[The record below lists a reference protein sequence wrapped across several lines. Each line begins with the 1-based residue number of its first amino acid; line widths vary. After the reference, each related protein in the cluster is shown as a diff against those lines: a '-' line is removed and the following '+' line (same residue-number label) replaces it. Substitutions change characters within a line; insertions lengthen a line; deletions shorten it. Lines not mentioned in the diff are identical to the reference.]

1 MNKKISEKDIKDWKE
16 FTESN
21 SKIENKD
28 IDFVQ
33 LEKISNRTLDLH
45 GLTLEIANKKI
56 EQFIKSSFDKNVE
69 KITVITG
76 KGLRSK
82 VDQNPYQS
90 KDLSILKYSVPEFI
104 RNNLEL
110 MSLIKNI
117 DDQTENVELEF
128 SEDGIETIANLANDV
143 NSSVEN
149 IGARRLHTIIE
160 RVLDEIS
167 FTATDRS
174 GEKIVVDS
182 DYVKKNLGQLVK
194 DNDLSKFIL

>member
-90 KDLSILKYSVPEFI
+90 KDLSILKYSVPDFI
-104 RNNLEL
+104 KKTNFN
-110 MSLIKNI
+110 
-117 DDQTENVELEF
+117 
-128 SEDGIETIANLANDV
+128 
-143 NSSVEN
+143 
-149 IGARRLHTIIE
+149 GAT
-160 RVLDEIS
+160 
-167 FTATDRS
+167 
-174 GEKIVVDS
+174 
-182 DYVKKNLGQLVK
+182 
-194 DNDLSKFIL
+194 

>member
-110 MSLIKNI
+110 MSLIKKI
-117 DDQTENVELEF
+117 DDRTENVELEF

>member
-56 EQFIKSSFDKNVE
+56 DQFIKSSFDKNVE

-110 MSLIKNI
+110 MSLIKKI
-117 DDQTENVELEF
+117 DDQTENK
-128 SEDGIETIANLANDV
+128 
-143 NSSVEN
+143 NSGSF
-149 IGARRLHTIIE
+149 IIH
-160 RVLDEIS
+160 LKS
-167 FTATDRS
+167 
-174 GEKIVVDS
+174 
-182 DYVKKNLGQLVK
+182 KNKL
-194 DNDLSKFIL
+194 

>member
-1 MNKKISEKDIKDWKE
+1 MNKKISDKDIKDWKE

-56 EQFIKSSFDKNVE
+56 EQFIKSSFDKNVK

-110 MSLIKNI
+110 MSLIKKI
-117 DDQTENVELEF
+117 DDRTENK
-128 SEDGIETIANLANDV
+128 
-143 NSSVEN
+143 NS
-149 IGARRLHTIIE
+149 G
-160 RVLDEIS
+160 S
-167 FTATDRS
+167 FTIHLKS
-174 GEKIVVDS
+174 
-182 DYVKKNLGQLVK
+182 KNKL
-194 DNDLSKFIL
+194 

>member
-110 MSLIKNI
+110 MSLIKKI
-117 DDQTENVELEF
+117 DDQTENK
-128 SEDGIETIANLANDV
+128 
-143 NSSVEN
+143 NS
-149 IGARRLHTIIE
+149 G
-160 RVLDEIS
+160 S
-167 FTATDRS
+167 FTIHLKS
-174 GEKIVVDS
+174 
-182 DYVKKNLGQLVK
+182 KNKL
-194 DNDLSKFIL
+194 

>member
-56 EQFIKSSFDKNVE
+56 KQFIKSSFDKNVE

-110 MSLIKNI
+110 MSLIKKI
-117 DDQTENVELEF
+117 DDRTENK
-128 SEDGIETIANLANDV
+128 
-143 NSSVEN
+143 NS
-149 IGARRLHTIIE
+149 G
-160 RVLDEIS
+160 S
-167 FTATDRS
+167 FTIHLKS
-174 GEKIVVDS
+174 
-182 DYVKKNLGQLVK
+182 KNKL
-194 DNDLSKFIL
+194 

>member
-56 EQFIKSSFDKNVE
+56 EQFIKSSFDKNIE

-110 MSLIKNI
+110 MSLIKKI
-117 DDQTENVELEF
+117 DDQTENK
-128 SEDGIETIANLANDV
+128 
-143 NSSVEN
+143 NSGSF
-149 IGARRLHTIIE
+149 IIH
-160 RVLDEIS
+160 LKS
-167 FTATDRS
+167 
-174 GEKIVVDS
+174 
-182 DYVKKNLGQLVK
+182 KNKL
-194 DNDLSKFIL
+194 

>member
-1 MNKKISEKDIKDWKE
+1 MNKKISEKDIKDWEE

-117 DDQTENVELEF
+117 DDKTENK
-128 SEDGIETIANLANDV
+128 
-143 NSSVEN
+143 NSGSF
-149 IGARRLHTIIE
+149 IIH
-160 RVLDEIS
+160 LKS
-167 FTATDRS
+167 
-174 GEKIVVDS
+174 
-182 DYVKKNLGQLVK
+182 KNKL
-194 DNDLSKFIL
+194 

>member
-69 KITVITG
+69 KIKVITG

-110 MSLIKNI
+110 MSLIKKI
-117 DDQTENVELEF
+117 DDQTENK
-128 SEDGIETIANLANDV
+128 
-143 NSSVEN
+143 NSGSF
-149 IGARRLHTIIE
+149 IIH
-160 RVLDEIS
+160 LKS
-167 FTATDRS
+167 
-174 GEKIVVDS
+174 
-182 DYVKKNLGQLVK
+182 KNKL
-194 DNDLSKFIL
+194 

>member
-56 EQFIKSSFDKNVE
+56 EQFIKSSFDKNVK

-110 MSLIKNI
+110 MSLIKKI
-117 DDQTENVELEF
+117 DDRTENK
-128 SEDGIETIANLANDV
+128 
-143 NSSVEN
+143 NS
-149 IGARRLHTIIE
+149 G
-160 RVLDEIS
+160 S
-167 FTATDRS
+167 FTIHLKS
-174 GEKIVVDS
+174 
-182 DYVKKNLGQLVK
+182 KNKL
-194 DNDLSKFIL
+194 

>member
-117 DDQTENVELEF
+117 DDQTENKNSGSFIIHLK
-128 SEDGIETIANLANDV
+128 SKNKLRKIGI
-143 NSSVEN
+143 
-149 IGARRLHTIIE
+149 
-160 RVLDEIS
+160 
-167 FTATDRS
+167 F
-174 GEKIVVDS
+174 
-182 DYVKKNLGQLVK
+182 Y
-194 DNDLSKFIL
+194 

>member
-104 RNNLEL
+104 RNNIEL

-117 DDQTENVELEF
+117 DDQTENK
-128 SEDGIETIANLANDV
+128 
-143 NSSVEN
+143 NSGSF
-149 IGARRLHTIIE
+149 IIH
-160 RVLDEIS
+160 LKS
-167 FTATDRS
+167 
-174 GEKIVVDS
+174 
-182 DYVKKNLGQLVK
+182 KNKL
-194 DNDLSKFIL
+194 

>member
-104 RNNLEL
+104 INNLEL
-110 MSLIKNI
+110 MSLIKKI
-117 DDQTENVELEF
+117 DDQTENK
-128 SEDGIETIANLANDV
+128 
-143 NSSVEN
+143 NS
-149 IGARRLHTIIE
+149 G
-160 RVLDEIS
+160 S
-167 FTATDRS
+167 FTIHLKS
-174 GEKIVVDS
+174 
-182 DYVKKNLGQLVK
+182 KNKL
-194 DNDLSKFIL
+194 

>member
-117 DDQTENVELEF
+117 DDRTENK
-128 SEDGIETIANLANDV
+128 
-143 NSSVEN
+143 NSGSF
-149 IGARRLHTIIE
+149 IIH
-160 RVLDEIS
+160 LKS
-167 FTATDRS
+167 
-174 GEKIVVDS
+174 
-182 DYVKKNLGQLVK
+182 KNKL
-194 DNDLSKFIL
+194 

>member
-1 MNKKISEKDIKDWKE
+1 MNKKISEKDIKDWRK

-117 DDQTENVELEF
+117 DDQTENK
-128 SEDGIETIANLANDV
+128 
-143 NSSVEN
+143 NSGSF
-149 IGARRLHTIIE
+149 IIH
-160 RVLDEIS
+160 LKS
-167 FTATDRS
+167 
-174 GEKIVVDS
+174 
-182 DYVKKNLGQLVK
+182 KNKL
-194 DNDLSKFIL
+194 

>member
-1 MNKKISEKDIKDWKE
+1 MNKKISEKDIKDWKK

-28 IDFVQ
+28 TDIVQ

-56 EQFIKSSFDKNVE
+56 EHFIKSSLDNNVE

-110 MSLIKNI
+110 MNLIKKI
-117 DDQTENVELEF
+117 DDQTENKNSGF
-128 SEDGIETIANLANDV
+128 FTIHLK
-143 NSSVEN
+143 S
-149 IGARRLHTIIE
+149 
-160 RVLDEIS
+160 
-167 FTATDRS
+167 
-174 GEKIVVDS
+174 
-182 DYVKKNLGQLVK
+182 KNKL
-194 DNDLSKFIL
+194 

>member
-56 EQFIKSSFDKNVE
+56 EQFIKYSFDKNVE

-117 DDQTENVELEF
+117 DDQTENK
-128 SEDGIETIANLANDV
+128 
-143 NSSVEN
+143 NSGSF
-149 IGARRLHTIIE
+149 IIH
-160 RVLDEIS
+160 LKS
-167 FTATDRS
+167 
-174 GEKIVVDS
+174 
-182 DYVKKNLGQLVK
+182 KNKL
-194 DNDLSKFIL
+194 

>member
-117 DDQTENVELEF
+117 DDRTENK
-128 SEDGIETIANLANDV
+128 
-143 NSSVEN
+143 NS
-149 IGARRLHTIIE
+149 G
-160 RVLDEIS
+160 S
-167 FTATDRS
+167 FTIHLRS
-174 GEKIVVDS
+174 
-182 DYVKKNLGQLVK
+182 KNKL
-194 DNDLSKFIL
+194 

>member
-1 MNKKISEKDIKDWKE
+1 LNKKISEKDIKDWKE

-56 EQFIKSSFDKNVE
+56 KQFIKSSFDKNVE
-69 KITVITG
+69 KIIVITG

-117 DDQTENVELEF
+117 DDRTENK
-128 SEDGIETIANLANDV
+128 
-143 NSSVEN
+143 NSGSF
-149 IGARRLHTIIE
+149 IIH
-160 RVLDEIS
+160 LKS
-167 FTATDRS
+167 
-174 GEKIVVDS
+174 
-182 DYVKKNLGQLVK
+182 KNKL
-194 DNDLSKFIL
+194 

>member
-28 IDFVQ
+28 IEFVQ

-117 DDQTENVELEF
+117 DDQTENK
-128 SEDGIETIANLANDV
+128 
-143 NSSVEN
+143 NSGSF
-149 IGARRLHTIIE
+149 IIH
-160 RVLDEIS
+160 LKS
-167 FTATDRS
+167 
-174 GEKIVVDS
+174 
-182 DYVKKNLGQLVK
+182 KNKL
-194 DNDLSKFIL
+194 

>member
-28 IDFVQ
+28 IDFAQ

-117 DDQTENVELEF
+117 DDQTENK
-128 SEDGIETIANLANDV
+128 
-143 NSSVEN
+143 NSGSF
-149 IGARRLHTIIE
+149 IIH
-160 RVLDEIS
+160 LKS
-167 FTATDRS
+167 
-174 GEKIVVDS
+174 
-182 DYVKKNLGQLVK
+182 KNKL
-194 DNDLSKFIL
+194 

>member
-1 MNKKISEKDIKDWKE
+1 LNKKISEKDIKDWKE

-117 DDQTENVELEF
+117 DDQTENK
-128 SEDGIETIANLANDV
+128 
-143 NSSVEN
+143 NSGSF
-149 IGARRLHTIIE
+149 IIH
-160 RVLDEIS
+160 L
-167 FTATDRS
+167 
-174 GEKIVVDS
+174 KL
-182 DYVKKNLGQLVK
+182 KNKL
-194 DNDLSKFIL
+194 

>member
-110 MSLIKNI
+110 MSLIKKI
-117 DDQTENVELEF
+117 DDQTENK
-128 SEDGIETIANLANDV
+128 
-143 NSSVEN
+143 NSGSF
-149 IGARRLHTIIE
+149 IIH
-160 RVLDEIS
+160 L
-167 FTATDRS
+167 
-174 GEKIVVDS
+174 KL
-182 DYVKKNLGQLVK
+182 KNKL
-194 DNDLSKFIL
+194 

>member
-1 MNKKISEKDIKDWKE
+1 LNKKISEKDIKDWKK

-28 IDFVQ
+28 TDIVQ

-56 EQFIKSSFDKNVE
+56 EHFIKSSLDNNVE

-110 MSLIKNI
+110 MSLIKKI
-117 DDQTENVELEF
+117 DDQTENKNSGF
-128 SEDGIETIANLANDV
+128 FTIHLK
-143 NSSVEN
+143 S
-149 IGARRLHTIIE
+149 
-160 RVLDEIS
+160 
-167 FTATDRS
+167 
-174 GEKIVVDS
+174 
-182 DYVKKNLGQLVK
+182 KNKL
-194 DNDLSKFIL
+194 

>member
-104 RNNLEL
+104 RNNFEL
-110 MSLIKNI
+110 MSLIKKI
-117 DDQTENVELEF
+117 DDQTENK
-128 SEDGIETIANLANDV
+128 
-143 NSSVEN
+143 NSGSF
-149 IGARRLHTIIE
+149 IIH
-160 RVLDEIS
+160 LKS
-167 FTATDRS
+167 
-174 GEKIVVDS
+174 
-182 DYVKKNLGQLVK
+182 KNKL
-194 DNDLSKFIL
+194 

>member
-56 EQFIKSSFDKNVE
+56 EQFIKYSFDKNVE

-110 MSLIKNI
+110 MSLIKKI
-117 DDQTENVELEF
+117 DDRTENK
-128 SEDGIETIANLANDV
+128 
-143 NSSVEN
+143 NS
-149 IGARRLHTIIE
+149 G
-160 RVLDEIS
+160 S
-167 FTATDRS
+167 FTIHLKS
-174 GEKIVVDS
+174 
-182 DYVKKNLGQLVK
+182 KNKL
-194 DNDLSKFIL
+194 

>member
-1 MNKKISEKDIKDWKE
+1 MNKKISEKDIKDWRK

-69 KITVITG
+69 KIKVITG

-117 DDQTENVELEF
+117 DDQTENK
-128 SEDGIETIANLANDV
+128 
-143 NSSVEN
+143 NSGSF
-149 IGARRLHTIIE
+149 IIH
-160 RVLDEIS
+160 LKS
-167 FTATDRS
+167 
-174 GEKIVVDS
+174 
-182 DYVKKNLGQLVK
+182 KNKL
-194 DNDLSKFIL
+194 

>member
-1 MNKKISEKDIKDWKE
+1 MNKKISEKDIKDWRE

-110 MSLIKNI
+110 MSLIKKI
-117 DDQTENVELEF
+117 DDRTENK
-128 SEDGIETIANLANDV
+128 
-143 NSSVEN
+143 NS
-149 IGARRLHTIIE
+149 G
-160 RVLDEIS
+160 S
-167 FTATDRS
+167 FTIHLKS
-174 GEKIVVDS
+174 
-182 DYVKKNLGQLVK
+182 KNKL
-194 DNDLSKFIL
+194 

>member
-1 MNKKISEKDIKDWKE
+1 LNKKISEKDIKDWKE

-110 MSLIKNI
+110 MSLIKKI
-117 DDQTENVELEF
+117 DDRTENK
-128 SEDGIETIANLANDV
+128 
-143 NSSVEN
+143 NS
-149 IGARRLHTIIE
+149 G
-160 RVLDEIS
+160 S
-167 FTATDRS
+167 FTIHLKS
-174 GEKIVVDS
+174 
-182 DYVKKNLGQLVK
+182 KNKL
-194 DNDLSKFIL
+194 

>member
-56 EQFIKSSFDKNVE
+56 EQFIKSSFDKNVK

-117 DDQTENVELEF
+117 DDQTENK
-128 SEDGIETIANLANDV
+128 
-143 NSSVEN
+143 NSGSF
-149 IGARRLHTIIE
+149 IIH
-160 RVLDEIS
+160 LKS
-167 FTATDRS
+167 
-174 GEKIVVDS
+174 
-182 DYVKKNLGQLVK
+182 KNKL
-194 DNDLSKFIL
+194 

>member
-1 MNKKISEKDIKDWKE
+1 MNKKISEKDIKDWRK

-28 IDFVQ
+28 IDIVQ
-33 LEKISNRTLDLH
+33 LKKISNRTLDLH

-56 EQFIKSSFDKNVE
+56 EHFIKSSLDNNVE

-110 MSLIKNI
+110 MSLIKKI
-117 DDQTENVELEF
+117 DDQTENKNSGF
-128 SEDGIETIANLANDV
+128 FTIHLK
-143 NSSVEN
+143 S
-149 IGARRLHTIIE
+149 
-160 RVLDEIS
+160 
-167 FTATDRS
+167 
-174 GEKIVVDS
+174 
-182 DYVKKNLGQLVK
+182 KNKL
-194 DNDLSKFIL
+194 

>member
-117 DDQTENVELEF
+117 DDQTENK
-128 SEDGIETIANLANDV
+128 
-143 NSSVEN
+143 NSGSF
-149 IGARRLHTIIE
+149 IIH
-160 RVLDEIS
+160 LKS
-167 FTATDRS
+167 
-174 GEKIVVDS
+174 
-182 DYVKKNLGQLVK
+182 KNKL
-194 DNDLSKFIL
+194 

>member
-1 MNKKISEKDIKDWKE
+1 MNKKISEKDIKDRKE

-117 DDQTENVELEF
+117 DDQTENK
-128 SEDGIETIANLANDV
+128 
-143 NSSVEN
+143 NSGSF
-149 IGARRLHTIIE
+149 IIH
-160 RVLDEIS
+160 LKS
-167 FTATDRS
+167 
-174 GEKIVVDS
+174 
-182 DYVKKNLGQLVK
+182 KNKL
-194 DNDLSKFIL
+194 

>member
-1 MNKKISEKDIKDWKE
+1 MNKKISEKDIKDWKK

-28 IDFVQ
+28 TDIVQ

-45 GLTLEIANKKI
+45 GSTLEIANKKI
-56 EQFIKSSFDKNVE
+56 EHFIKSSLDNNVE

-90 KDLSILKYSVPEFI
+90 KDLSILKYSIPEFI

-110 MSLIKNI
+110 MSLIKKI
-117 DDQTENVELEF
+117 DDQTENKNSGF
-128 SEDGIETIANLANDV
+128 FTIHLK
-143 NSSVEN
+143 S
-149 IGARRLHTIIE
+149 
-160 RVLDEIS
+160 
-167 FTATDRS
+167 
-174 GEKIVVDS
+174 
-182 DYVKKNLGQLVK
+182 KNKL
-194 DNDLSKFIL
+194 

>member
-1 MNKKISEKDIKDWKE
+1 MNKKISEKDIKDWKK

-28 IDFVQ
+28 TDIVQ

-56 EQFIKSSFDKNVE
+56 EHFIKSSLDNNVE

-90 KDLSILKYSVPEFI
+90 KDLSILKYSIPEFI

-110 MSLIKNI
+110 MNLIKKI
-117 DDQTENVELEF
+117 DDQTENKNSGF
-128 SEDGIETIANLANDV
+128 FTIHLK
-143 NSSVEN
+143 S
-149 IGARRLHTIIE
+149 
-160 RVLDEIS
+160 
-167 FTATDRS
+167 
-174 GEKIVVDS
+174 
-182 DYVKKNLGQLVK
+182 KNKL
-194 DNDLSKFIL
+194 

>member
-69 KITVITG
+69 KITGITG

-110 MSLIKNI
+110 MSLIKKI
-117 DDQTENVELEF
+117 DDQTENK
-128 SEDGIETIANLANDV
+128 
-143 NSSVEN
+143 NS
-149 IGARRLHTIIE
+149 G
-160 RVLDEIS
+160 S
-167 FTATDRS
+167 FTIHLKS
-174 GEKIVVDS
+174 
-182 DYVKKNLGQLVK
+182 KNKL
-194 DNDLSKFIL
+194 

>member
-1 MNKKISEKDIKDWKE
+1 MNKKISEKDIKDWRK

-28 IDFVQ
+28 IDIVQ
-33 LEKISNRTLDLH
+33 LKKISNRTLDLH

-56 EQFIKSSFDKNVE
+56 EHFIKSSLDNNVE

-110 MSLIKNI
+110 MSLIKKI
-117 DDQTENVELEF
+117 DDQTENKNSGF
-128 SEDGIETIANLANDV
+128 FTIYLK
-143 NSSVEN
+143 S
-149 IGARRLHTIIE
+149 
-160 RVLDEIS
+160 
-167 FTATDRS
+167 
-174 GEKIVVDS
+174 
-182 DYVKKNLGQLVK
+182 KNKL
-194 DNDLSKFIL
+194 